1 VGRWNIDE
9 SIYGRFGRA
18 FAHQSGKKQMRFQ
31 LDRAFAARELKVSVT
46 YLDQG
51 TGSWSIGLPG
61 QASATRIQNTN
72 SGKWRTQA
80 VTLPRVAELVLSY
93 EAGDD
98 TVFHLLEVERA
109 ASQAK

>member
-1 VGRWNIDE
+1 
-9 SIYGRFGRA
+9 
-18 FAHQSGKKQMRFQ
+18 
-31 LDRAFAARELKVSVT
+31 VSVT